1 MKTINYNKKNLK
13 LFVTSASNNRIS
25 VKILMENELYSKFQ
39 YLTVDL
45 LSSCLKKCNYAFLN
59 PDFPKDLKKMFKE
72 EGLFGDT
79 MQILCYDS
87 KGYELVAFN
96 LEKLKEYDS
105 KGVKKFLKTN
115 SYER

>member
-1 MKTINYNKKNLK
+1 MKTVNYNKKELK
-13 LFVTSASNNRIS
+13 LLVTSASNNSLS
-25 VKILMENELYSKFQ
+25 VKVLMEVELYSKYQ

-45 LSSCLKKCNYAFLN
+45 LSSCLKKCNHAFLN
-59 PDFPKDLKKMFKE
+59 PDFPKDLKKILKE
-72 EGLFGDT
+72 AELFGDT
-79 MQILCYDS
+79 MQILCYNS

-105 KGVKKFLKTN
+105 KGVKKFLKVN

>member
-1 MKTINYNKKNLK
+1 
-13 LFVTSASNNRIS
+13 
-25 VKILMENELYSKFQ
+25 
-39 YLTVDL
+39 
-45 LSSCLKKCNYAFLN
+45 
-59 PDFPKDLKKMFKE
+59 MFKE

>member
-1 MKTINYNKKNLK
+1 MKTLKYNKEELK
-13 LFVTSASNNRIS
+13 LFVTSASNNKIS
-25 VKILMENELYSKFQ
+25 VKVLMEEELYSKYQ
-39 YLTVDL
+39 YLTVDF

-59 PDFPKDLKKMFKE
+59 PDFPKDLKKLIKE
-72 EGLFGDT
+72 EGIFGDT

-105 KGVKKFLKTN
+105 KGVKKFLKVN